1 MPDLNDLCHD
11 LAEEQASLD
20 GLLEPLDAQGWSRA
34 TPASGWTL
42 RDQVAHLYFG
52 DNRARLTAADP
63 AAFKALRDH
72 EYADK
77 EQFALAMVSPELG
90 RDGIAVYEAW
100 LRERT
105 ALIETYRHVDPKVRV
120 EWYGPPMSPASKIS
134 ARIME
139 TWAHG
144 QDIADT
150 LAATRTPTA
159 RLRHVAHIGVGAR
172 RFSYVANGQP
182 IDDTPVYVELVA
194 PSGDHWTW
202 GDPAAADANAVRGAA
217 LDFCLVTT
225 QRRHI
230 ADAALDVRG
239 EAALAWMS
247 IAQAFAGP
255 PGAGRA
261 PGQFPIA
268 DHTREHRR

>member
-1 MPDLNDLCHD
+1 MPDLNDLCDD

-20 GLLEPLDAQGWSRA
+20 EMLEPLDAQEWFLD
-34 TPASGWTL
+34 TPAVGWTL

-52 DNRARLTAADP
+52 DNRARLAAADP

-72 EYADK
+72 EYGDK
-77 EQFALAMVSPELG
+77 ERFAAVMTTPELG
-90 RDGIAVYEAW
+90 LDGRSVYEAW
-100 LRERT
+100 LRERV
-105 ALIETYRHVDPKVRV
+105 ALIETYRNVDPKVRI

-144 QDIADT
+144 QDILDT
-150 LAATRTPTA
+150 LGATRTPTA

-172 RFSYVANGQP
+172 RFSYVANQQP
-182 IDDTPVYVELVA
+182 VDDTAVYVELVA
-194 PSGDHWTW
+194 PSGEHWTW
-202 GDPAAADANAVRGAA
+202 GDPVAVDANAVQGAA
-217 LDFCLVTT
+217 LDFCLVVT

-230 ADAALDVRG
+230 ADTTLNVRG
-239 EAALAWMS
+239 EAALAWLS

-255 PGAGRA
+255 PGAGRL
-261 PGQFPIA
+261 PGQFST
-268 DHTREHRR
+268 DQSREHH